1 MSASGSAYPT
11 DRPDLRVLEGT
22 TVVAAVGSLSGA
34 YTVRKL
40 HEMGASILEIEAS
53 TLPRA
58 HPLTN
63 ERSGWPR
70 GLAKVLKPTDGSPGT
85 SLDGGLAALERVA
98 ETGADL
104 LVEDLGLARSAPEEW
119 ARMRTANPGLTAV
132 SISPFGP
139 DGPDS
144 QSVSSDL
151 TLWARSGMAW
161 TSPGMPDQVRD
172 HPNEPPLSPAGV
184 SAASIAGGTAAVTAC
199 LSALTFGDGIGRDVA
214 VSELDALVS
223 LNYDPINRSQYTQK
237 VDPRG
242 REFPGTNCYLPCSDG
257 WIVIGAT
264 SQAHWDALVDVMGR
278 PDWATTDAFAARDDR
293 STNWD
298 ALMPLIVAWTTAQT
312 GSDLTERLQARGIGT
327 HWATTLAEA
336 AASEQPSSRRYF
348 HGEEVD
354 GKAVPVPGI
363 PFVLSQP
370 GESRNGTD
378 HSATPAGSVPDRR
391 LPLQGTTVLDFGQ
404 YIAAPFVGRWLA
416 ALGAEVILV
425 ESRLNPADFRAGAVG
440 ADGIPGPN
448 RAAAFNVLAQGKKG
462 ISLNM
467 RTPEAR
473 DIARR
478 LAGQSDIVIENFSS
492 GTMDRWGLGYSDL
505 SEMNPMLIYLSVA
518 AWGRTGPLKD
528 YAGLHSVIN
537 AFSGLAD
544 VTGYHDGG
552 PRLLGSFFPDPFS
565 GTCATWA
572 VLAALRTRDRTG
584 QGVFID
590 FAMTEALTTLTLE
603 PQLAA
608 AIGDEPP
615 VRDGSHHPQFAPHSI
630 FPSAGDDQWVAIAVR
645 TDEEW
650 RSLCRVI
657 GRDDWLSDPAFG
669 TTEGRKARET
679 DLDQAIGRWIASRS
693 KEEAAN
699 LLLAADV
706 PAAPCLNPAE
716 VAIDPHLDSR
726 GSIVVVDHPAVGP
739 RRYPSLPWRFD
750 GTPIPPAGPAPLLH
764 QYTAPILGDRLG
776 YSVDEIEELARNDV
790 LT

>member
-1 MSASGSAYPT
+1 M
-11 DRPDLRVLEGT
+11 
-22 TVVAAVGSLSGA
+22 
-34 YTVRKL
+34 
-40 HEMGASILEIEAS
+40 
-53 TLPRA
+53 
-58 HPLTN
+58 
-63 ERSGWPR
+63 
-70 GLAKVLKPTDGSPGT
+70 
-85 SLDGGLAALERVA
+85 
-98 ETGADL
+98 
-104 LVEDLGLARSAPEEW
+104 
-119 ARMRTANPGLTAV
+119 
-132 SISPFGP
+132 
-139 DGPDS
+139 
-144 QSVSSDL
+144 
-151 TLWARSGMAW
+151 
-161 TSPGMPDQVRD
+161 
-172 HPNEPPLSPAGV
+172 
-184 SAASIAGGTAAVTAC
+184 
-199 LSALTFGDGIGRDVA
+199 

-223 LNYDPINRSQYTQK
+223 LNYDQINRSQYTRK

-242 REFPGTNCYLPCSDG
+242 REFPGTNCYLPCMDG

-264 SQAHWDALVDVMGR
+264 SQAHWEALVEVMGR

-298 ALMPLIVAWTTAQT
+298 ALMPLIVAWTTTQT
-312 GSDLTERLQARGIGT
+312 GSELTEQLQARGIGT

-336 AASEQPSSRRYF
+336 AVSEQPSSRRYF
-348 HGEEVD
+348 HEEEVD
-354 GKAVPVPGI
+354 GKRVPVPGI

-370 GESRNGTD
+370 DESRDGADRSTN
-378 HSATPAGSVPDRR
+378 SADTGSGRR
-391 LPLQGTTVLDFGQ
+391 LPLEGTRVLDFGQ

-448 RAAAFNVLAQGKKG
+448 RSPGFNVLAQGKKG
-462 ISLNM
+462 VSLNM

-473 DIARR
+473 EIARR
-478 LAGQSDIVIENFSS
+478 LASQSDIVIENFSS
-492 GTMDRWGLGYSDL
+492 GIMDRWGLGYPDL
-505 SEMNPMLIYLSVA
+505 IELNSGLIYLSVA
-518 AWGRTGPLKD
+518 AWGRAGPLKD

-544 VTGYHDGG
+544 VTGYRDGG

-584 QGVFID
+584 KGVFID
-590 FAMTEALTTLTLE
+590 FAMTEALATLTLE

-608 AIGDEPP
+608 AIGDVLPA
-615 VRDGSHHPQFAPHSI
+615 RDGNHHPRFAPHSI

-645 TDEEW
+645 TDQEW
-650 RSLCRVI
+650 RNLCRVI
-657 GRDDWLSDPAFG
+657 GRNDWLTDPAFG
-669 TTEGRKARET
+669 TNERRKARET
-679 DLDQAIGRWIASRS
+679 DLDEAIGRWTASRS
-693 KEEAAN
+693 KEQAAD
-699 LLLAADV
+699 LLLAVAV
-706 PAAPCLNPAE
+706 PAAPCLSPAE

-750 GTPIPPAGPAPLLH
+750 GAPIPPAGPAPLLH
-764 QYTAPILGDRLG
+764 QYTAPILEELLG

>member
-1 MSASGSAYPT
+1 M
-11 DRPDLRVLEGT
+11 
-22 TVVAAVGSLSGA
+22 
-34 YTVRKL
+34 L
-40 HEMGASILEIEAS
+40 HEMGASILEIETS
-53 TLPRA
+53 TFPRA

-63 ERSGWPR
+63 ERTDWPR
-70 GLAKVLKPTDGSPGT
+70 GLAKVLQPTDGSPGI
-85 SLDGGLAALERVA
+85 SLADGMTALDRIA
-98 ETGADL
+98 ETGVDL
-104 LVEDLGLARSAPEEW
+104 LIEDLGLQESFPQEW
-119 ARMRTANPGLTAV
+119 VRMRATNPGMTVV

-139 DGPDS
+139 GGPDS
-144 QSVSSDL
+144 RSVSSDL

-172 HPNEPPLSPAGV
+172 HPNEPPLSPTGV

-199 LSALTFGDGIGRDVA
+199 LSALAFGDEIGREVT
-214 VSELDALVS
+214 VSELDALIS
-223 LNYDPINRSQYTQK
+223 LNYDPINRSQHTRK
-237 VDPRG
+237 VEPRG
-242 REFPGTNCYLPCSDG
+242 REFPGTNCYLPCADG

-264 SQAHWDALVDVMGR
+264 NQAHWEALVDVMGG
-278 PDWATTDAFAARDDR
+278 PDWAGAFDARDDR
-293 STNWD
+293 SANWD
-298 ALMPLIVAWTTAQT
+298 ALMPLIVAWTTTQT
-312 GSDLTERLQARGIGT
+312 GSDLTEQLQARGIGT

-336 AASEQPSSRRYF
+336 AASEQPSSRGYF
-348 HGEEVD
+348 HEEEVD
-354 GKAVPVPGI
+354 GKRISVPGI
-363 PFVLSQP
+363 PFVLSQ
-370 GESRNGTD
+370 SDDLRDITD
-378 HSATPAGSVPDRR
+378 LSTSPAGTRSDRK
-391 LPLQGTTVLDFGQ
+391 LPLEGTRVLDFGQ

-448 RAAAFNVLAQGKKG
+448 RSPAFNVLAQGKKG
-462 ISLNM
+462 LSLNM
-467 RTPEAR
+467 RTAEAR
-473 DIARR
+473 AIARR
-478 LAGQSDIVIENFSS
+478 LASQSDIVIENFSS
-492 GTMDRWGLGYSDL
+492 GTMDRWGLGYPDL
-505 SEMNPMLIYLSVA
+505 SELNPGLIYLSVA

-572 VLAALRTRDRTG
+572 VLAALRTRERTG
-584 QGVFID
+584 RGVFVD
-590 FAMTEALTTLTLE
+590 FAMTEALATLTLE

-615 VRDGSHHPQFAPHSI
+615 VRDGSHHPRFAPHSI

-657 GRDDWLSDPAFG
+657 GRDDWLTDSAFG
-669 TTEGRKARET
+669 TPERRKARES
-679 DLDQAIGRWIASRS
+679 DLDQAIGQWTATQS
-693 KEEAAN
+693 KEEAAD
-699 LLLAADV
+699 LLLAAAV
-706 PAAPCLNPAE
+706 PAAPCLSPAE

-750 GTPIPPAGPAPLLH
+750 GAPIPPAGPAPLLH
-764 QYTAPILGDRLG
+764 RYTAPILEELLG